1 MKKWLLRI
9 SLGIVLVAGGLGAAY
24 YKNMR
29 DIGFFREPVFE
40 TERPRL
46 PPLSQP
52 AILVFSKTN
61 SFIHKEAIPA
71 AKAEIQ
77 RLAKV
82 NGWTVYLT
90 DSGAIHN
97 SEDLSKFAA
106 IIWNNVTGD
115 VLTEPQRSAFQRY
128 IEQGGGF
135 VALHGAGDGSVGET
149 WSWYTDNLI
158 GAKFIGHPMK
168 QQFQVATVIM
178 EDRSDPIS
186 ASVEEKWSRA
196 DEWYSFS
203 GSPRDKGF
211 HILGTLDESTY
222 APDGL
227 WGKSL
232 RMGKDH
238 PIIWKR
244 CVGRGRAFYSAIG
257 HTASSYQEPE
267 YQTVLSHAIAWAA
280 GLEGS
285 PCTAADSSHEAES
298 KP

>member
-1 MKKWLLRI
+1 
-9 SLGIVLVAGGLGAAY
+9 
-24 YKNMR
+24 
-29 DIGFFREPVFE
+29 
-40 TERPRL
+40 
-46 PPLSQP
+46 
-52 AILVFSKTN
+52 
-61 SFIHKEAIPA
+61 
-71 AKAEIQ
+71 
-77 RLAKV
+77 
-82 NGWTVYLT
+82 
-90 DSGAIHN
+90 
-97 SEDLSKFAA
+97 
-106 IIWNNVTGD
+106 
-115 VLTEPQRSAFQRY
+115 
-128 IEQGGGF
+128 
-135 VALHGAGDGSVGET
+135 
-149 WSWYTDNLI
+149 
-158 GAKFIGHPMK
+158 MK
-168 QQFQVATVIM
+168 QQFQAATVIM

-203 GSPRDKGF
+203 GSPREKGF

-267 YQTVLSHAIAWAA
+267 YQAVLTHAIAWAA

-285 PCTAADSSHEAES
+285 PCTAADSSHEADS